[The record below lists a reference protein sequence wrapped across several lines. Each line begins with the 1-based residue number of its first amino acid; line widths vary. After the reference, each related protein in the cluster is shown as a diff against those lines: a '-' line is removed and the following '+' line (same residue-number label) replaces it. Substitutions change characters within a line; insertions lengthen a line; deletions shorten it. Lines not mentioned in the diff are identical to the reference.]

1 MAGWMTLR
9 VELVSGGGSDF
20 DPGPGRIF
28 LVGPDHTFG
37 EVAEAINLH
46 FGRWDL
52 SHLHSFRLADGR
64 EIGFTNLDSPNTLDQ
79 ERIQVASTLVKGDEF
94 EFVFDFGDHW
104 GHQCRVEEVGVDPED
119 LYGESPELPVPIW
132 GWGSIPDQYGRRS
145 ENDTGED

>member
-64 EIGFTNLDSPNTLDQ
+64 EIGFTQSRLPQHARSGTNPS
-79 ERIQVASTLVKGDEF
+79 
-94 EFVFDFGDHW
+94 
-104 GHQCRVEEVGVDPED
+104 GVHTR
-119 LYGESPELPVPIW
+119 
-132 GWGSIPDQYGRRS
+132 QGRRVRVRLRLR
-145 ENDTGED
+145 